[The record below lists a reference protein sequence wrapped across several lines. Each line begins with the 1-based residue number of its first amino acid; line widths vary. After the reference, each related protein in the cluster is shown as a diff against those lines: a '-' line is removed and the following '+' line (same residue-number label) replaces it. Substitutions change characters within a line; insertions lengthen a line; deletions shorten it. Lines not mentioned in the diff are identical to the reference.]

1 LKNDQG
7 FDPASYC
14 EETAFEKL
22 LCAIYSRPYTITNVA
37 EFMDIVRLAD
47 FYRSFPML
55 SASLYAALWNSPGF
69 TGSILQNAASLL
81 IVSQKLRHPVLFREC
96 FVHMVSRWQ
105 GPEWP
110 DGNALKDHPDLCYL
124 ITASQLNVSKLVIAA
139 DHAIML
145 NCTRDWNP
153 SNITSEKIFQIAA
166 STLYSPKPPLHSASF
181 YRDLYTKSR
190 ERNFGIKP
198 ETKAALKALLENGLV
213 LDRTGAEAGTGNY
226 SNVFLCA
233 WILDSDLPWDQNE
246 SDW

>member
-1 LKNDQG
+1 
-7 FDPASYC
+7 
-14 EETAFEKL
+14 
-22 LCAIYSRPYTITNVA
+22 
-37 EFMDIVRLAD
+37 MDIVRLAD
-47 FYRSFPML
+47 FYRSLPML

-69 TGSILQNAASLL
+69 TGSILQNASSLL

-96 FVHMVSRWQ
+96 FVHVVSRWQ
-105 GPEWP
+105 GP
-110 DGNALKDHPDLCYL
+110 DGNVLKDHPDLCYL

-153 SNITSEKIFQIAA
+153 SNITSNKIFQIAD
-166 STLYSPKPPLHSASF
+166 STLFGPKPPLHSASF
-181 YRDLYTKSR
+181 YRSLYTKSG
-190 ERNFGIKP
+190 ESNFGMRP

-213 LDRTGAEAGTGNY
+213 LDRTGAEAGMPGNY

-233 WILDSDLPWDQNE
+233 WILDGDLPWNQNE